1 MASFMPRRLAAV
13 LAAMSLSAC
22 GPAPLGGSL
31 KEMLDLSYDSAE
43 LRWTTDELAV
53 AFVRDGGDVV
63 LQVTAALVN
72 LDTVPNVPINL
83 AEKLTA
89 TQQRGTL
96 SRSVRNDTT
105 TSFPPLERG
114 TLRVD
119 GTPVTGA
126 RVSGSFNA
134 TFVQGTSG
142 AFGRTVNGSFDALVR
157 QTP

>member
-1 MASFMPRRLAAV
+1 MRRRVPWLLSVLLLA
-13 LAAMSLSAC
+13 AC
-22 GPAPLGGSL
+22 GPAPLSGSL
-31 KEMLDLSYDSAE
+31 REVLDLSYDAAE
-43 LRWTTDELAV
+43 LRWTADELAV
-53 AFVRDGGDVV
+53 AFVREGGDVV
-63 LQVTAALVN
+63 LQVTAALVS

-83 AEKLTA
+83 AEKLST

-119 GTPVTGA
+119 GTPVTGQ
-126 RVSGSFNA
+126 RVSGTFNA
-134 TFVQGTSG
+134 TFVQG
-142 AFGRTVNGSFDALVR
+142 AVEPFGRTVSGSFDALVR